1 VIIKEGGIEMDM
13 IKKRMIYTVT
23 VTLIVVFSTTFA
35 ILMTLERMDYRNYLQ
50 SEYSKNMYELINA
63 VTNIE
68 DDLSKSTIV
77 GTRDQYIVIFQEI
90 FRNATRANDRLHSLP
105 IAQETLNETSK
116 FLSQVGDY
124 CFVLV
129 RNTTE
134 GKEPTEEDFNNID
147 GLKQQAFEL
156 RENFNAMLSEINE
169 GKVKW
174 GEIRK
179 QVSGVLIKED
189 QQLVAN
195 KFKDIQKQVTQYP
208 ALIYDGPFS
217 DNVLEV
223 EPKVKSL
230 QLVSKEEAEGVVA
243 KLFGEDKIEKIE
255 LREAGGQT
263 RIEAYSFN
271 VKLKGY
277 GEKESSVCEVSKNG
291 GKIVYLL
298 DNRNLSKP
306 TIDAEKAAEIG
317 SEMLKNMGYKD
328 MSPSYKLTYEDSVIV
343 NYIYIKDGVAVYTDQ
358 IKLKIAL
365 DNGGIIGIESE
376 KYLVSHDENR
386 NIAEVKITQE
396 QAKVKV
402 SPRLEI
408 KSTKLAIVP
417 TETNNEI
424 LCYEFSGT
432 YKDEAFIVYINAET
446 GNPQRILKII
456 NTPNGQLTM

>member
-1 VIIKEGGIEMDM
+1 MDM
-13 IKKRMIYTVT
+13 VKKRMIYTVT

-50 SEYSKNMYELINA
+50 GEYSKNMYELINA

-68 DDLSKSTIV
+68 DDLSKSAIA

-129 RNTTE
+129 KNTTE
-134 GKEPTEEDFNNID
+134 GKEPTEEEFDNID
-147 GLKQQAFEL
+147 RLKQQAFEL
-156 RENFNAMLSEINE
+156 RESFNGMLSEINE

-179 QVSGVLIKED
+179 QVSGVLLKED
-189 QQLVAN
+189 QQLVTN

-223 EPKVKSL
+223 EPKVKNL
-230 QLVSKEEAEGVVA
+230 QVVSKEEAEGIIA
-243 KLFGEDKIEKIE
+243 KFFGNDKIDKIE
-255 LREAGGQT
+255 LRDNSGQQT

-277 GEKESSVCEVSKNG
+277 EDKDGVVCEVSKNG
-291 GKIVYLL
+291 GKIVYIL
-298 DNRNLSKP
+298 DNRNLSNP
-306 TIDAEKAAEIG
+306 TIDAEKAAEVG
-317 SEMLKNMGYKD
+317 AETLKNMGYKD
-328 MSPSYKLTYEDSVIV
+328 MSPSYKLTYEDSIVV
-343 NYIYIKDGVAVYTDQ
+343 NYIYEKDQVAVYTDQ

-365 DNGGIIGIESE
+365 DDGSIIGMESE
-376 KYLVSHDENR
+376 KYLVAHDENR
-386 NIAEVKITQE
+386 IIPQVKITEE
-396 QAKVKV
+396 QAKTKV
-402 SPRLEI
+402 SPRLEL
-408 KSTKLAIVP
+408 KGTKLAIIP
-417 TETNNEI
+417 TETDKEI
-424 LCYEFSGT
+424 LCYEFSGV

-446 GNPQRILKII
+446 GDPQRILKII

>member
-1 VIIKEGGIEMDM
+1 MDM
-13 IKKRMIYTVT
+13 GKKRMIYTIA

-50 SEYSKNMYELINA
+50 GEYSRNMYELINA

-68 DDLSKSTIV
+68 DDLSKSAIA
-77 GTRDQYIVIFQEI
+77 GSRDQYIVIFEEI

-129 RNTTE
+129 KNTTE

-147 GLKQQAFEL
+147 RLKQQAFEL
-156 RENFNAMLSEINE
+156 RESFNAMLGEINQ
-169 GKVKW
+169 GRVKW

-179 QVSGVLIKED
+179 QVSGVLLKEED
-189 QQLVAN
+189 QLVTN

-208 ALIYDGPFS
+208 TLIYDGPFS
-217 DNVLEV
+217 DNVLEI
-223 EPKVKSL
+223 EPKVKAL
-230 QLVSKEEAEGVVA
+230 PVVSEEEAKVQLA
-243 KLFGEDKIEKIE
+243 KFFGEGNVEKIE
-255 LREAGGQT
+255 LRDNSANQT

-271 VKLKGY
+271 VKLKGH
-277 GEKESSVCEVSKNG
+277 EDKEGIVCDVSKNG

-306 TIDAEKAAEIG
+306 SINGEKAKEIG
-317 SEMLKNMGYKD
+317 SEILKNAGYKD
-328 MSPSYKLTYEDSVIV
+328 MYSSYELTYEDSVVV
-343 NYIYIKDGVAVYTDQ
+343 NYIYVKDGVSVYTDQ

-365 DNGGIIGIESE
+365 DDGSIIGMESE
-376 KYLVSHDENR
+376 KYLIAHDENR
-386 NIAEVKITQE
+386 VIPKVKVTEE
-396 QAKVKV
+396 QAKTKV
-402 SPRLEI
+402 SPRLEV
-408 KSTKLAIVP
+408 KSVKLAIVP
-417 TETNNEI
+417 TETNKEV
-424 LCYEFSGT
+424 LCYEFNGV
-432 YKDEAFIVYINAET
+432 YKDESFIVYINAET
-446 GNPQRILKII
+446 GETQRILKII